1 MYSVN
6 VPVPGRVRE
15 LASTL
20 YPSLCAFDSVRDDH
34 SFLLKRLG
42 RTDHVNQLQQRTHR
56 ALEDT
61 PAVDAEITG
70 IEYFEEPPRGTS
82 PVVYLAVNSPGIERI
97 HARLADAF
105 DPVEGLEGP
114 DYVPH
119 VTLARG
125 GDLDA
130 ARSLAERDVPS
141 IRWTVTELEFFNGQY
156 RLPVSRVSLPS

>member
-1 MYSVN
+1 M
-6 VPVPGRVRE
+6 
-15 LASTL
+15 
-20 YPSLCAFDSVRDDH
+20 
-34 SFLLKRLG
+34 
-42 RTDHVNQLQQRTHR
+42 NQLQQRTHR